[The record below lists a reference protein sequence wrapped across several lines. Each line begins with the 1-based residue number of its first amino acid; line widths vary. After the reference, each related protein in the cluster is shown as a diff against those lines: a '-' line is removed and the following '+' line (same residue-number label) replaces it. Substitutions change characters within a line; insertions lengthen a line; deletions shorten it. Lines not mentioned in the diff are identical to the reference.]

1 MGVAGSGRDA
11 RAGTGDR
18 VNLEPSK
25 VYRAQRCD
33 RDLSPEVESYLA
45 HEIDENLAR
54 GMTPGEARFA
64 ALRKLGN
71 ATHVREEIYEMN
83 TVRVLAAV

>member
-1 MGVAGSGRDA
+1 LSLRKCFE
-11 RAGTGDR
+11 RSR
-18 VNLEPSK
+18 
-25 VYRAQRCD
+25 RD

-64 ALRKLGN
+64 AQRKLGN
-71 ATHVREEIYEMN
+71 ATHVREEVYEMN